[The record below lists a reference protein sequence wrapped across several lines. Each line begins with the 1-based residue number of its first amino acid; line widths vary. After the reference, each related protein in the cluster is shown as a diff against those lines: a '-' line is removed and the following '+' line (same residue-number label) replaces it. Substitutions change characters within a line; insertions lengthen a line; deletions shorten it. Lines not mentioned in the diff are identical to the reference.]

1 MTNQSMHS
9 AELAQPRSVAVAGAT
24 IAAALGVFLIAGVG
38 FAYPES
44 LHNAVHDTRHAFSFP
59 CH

>member
-1 MTNQSMHS
+1 MTNQITHA
-9 AELAQPRSVAVAGAT
+9 AELAQPRSVVFAAAA
-24 IAAALGVFLIAGVG
+24 IAAILGVFLILGAG
-38 FAYPES
+38 FLHPEA